1 MNGLSQVL
9 ICFIAQALIITIV
22 IELLMLF
29 LQREKNYK
37 IYLFSV
43 LINVIT
49 NVSLNVGIQLVE
61 PSYYYLVVTLS
72 EAMIVLIE
80 ALAYF
85 WICKDFKKSLRISLV
100 CNLTSFLL
108 GLILI

>member
-1 MNGLSQVL
+1 MNEALKIL
-9 ICFIAQALIITIV
+9 IFFIAQALIATII
-22 IELLMLF
+22 IELLML
-29 LQREKNYK
+29 LIQREKNYK

-61 PSYYYLVVTLS
+61 PSYYYLAVTLS

-80 ALAYF
+80 ALSYF
-85 WICKDFKKSLRISLV
+85 LICKDFKKSLRISLV